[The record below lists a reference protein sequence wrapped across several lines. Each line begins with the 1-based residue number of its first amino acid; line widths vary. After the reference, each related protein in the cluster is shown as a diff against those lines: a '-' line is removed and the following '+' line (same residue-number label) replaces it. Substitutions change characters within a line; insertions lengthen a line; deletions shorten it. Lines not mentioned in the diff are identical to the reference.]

1 MKISIIYYSKTGNT
15 EKMANQIREGMRNVS
30 RLDEVRTFSIDAV
43 DESFLEQ
50 SDGVIIGTPTYFGS
64 LSGAVKLWLEE
75 ISGKV
80 NLSGKL
86 AGAFAT
92 AAYVHGGGDIAIQS
106 ILSYLMIDG
115 TMTYSGGHAFG
126 EPVIHYGPVALD
138 SELESYNQLFQ
149 TYGKRFAGRLCDMKK
164 E

>member
-1 MKISIIYYSKTGNT
+1 
-15 EKMANQIREGMRNVS
+15 MANQIMEGMKNVS
-30 RLDEVRTFSIDAV
+30 PLDEVRTFSINAV
-43 DESFLEQ
+43 DENFLEQ
-50 SDGVIIGTPTYFGS
+50 SDGIIVGTPTFYGS
-64 LSGAVKLWLEE
+64 LCGAVKLWLEE

-92 AAYVHGGGDIAIQS
+92 AAYAHGGGDIAIQS

-115 TMTYSGGHAFG
+115 AMTYSGGRAFG
-126 EPVIHYGPVALD
+126 APVIHYGPVALD
-138 SELESYNQLFQ
+138 SDLESYNLLFQ
-149 TYGKRFAGRLCDMKK
+149 TYGKRFAAMVSSCVSTDEIASLIS